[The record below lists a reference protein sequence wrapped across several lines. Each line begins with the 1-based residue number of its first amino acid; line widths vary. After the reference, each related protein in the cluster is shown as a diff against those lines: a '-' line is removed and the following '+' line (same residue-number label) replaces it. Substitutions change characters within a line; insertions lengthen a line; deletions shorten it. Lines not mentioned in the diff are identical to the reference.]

1 MNESEKL
8 SLNLGVVELAQ
19 IDVLVEQGI
28 YSNRSDFI
36 RTAVRKELE
45 LQKKKIE
52 RQFSLLGLNNKN
64 WRFTLGVFICTKRL
78 LEQWAAGDG
87 DKLSLTVVGMFV
99 VEKDV
104 SLELF
109 ESAIDNITIRG
120 KIVASDEIREAIK
133 NRSL

>member
-8 SLNLGVVELAQ
+8 SINLGVVELAQ

-36 RTAVRKELE
+36 RTVIRKELE
-45 LQKKKIE
+45 IQKKKIE
-52 RQFSLLGLNNKN
+52 RHFSVLGLKGKSG
-64 WRFTLGVFICTKRL
+64 WRFTLGVFVCTKRF
-78 LEQWAAGDG
+78 LEQWAADG
-87 DKLSLTVVGMFV
+87 EKLSLTVIGMFI

-109 ESAIDNITIRG
+109 ENAVGNLTIRG
-120 KIVASDEIREAIK
+120 KIVASDEIKEAIK
-133 NRSL
+133 NRSI